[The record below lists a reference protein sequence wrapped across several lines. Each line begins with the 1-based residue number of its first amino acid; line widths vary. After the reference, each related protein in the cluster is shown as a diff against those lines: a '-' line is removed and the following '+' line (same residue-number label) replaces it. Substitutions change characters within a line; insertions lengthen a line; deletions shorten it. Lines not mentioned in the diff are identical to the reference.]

1 MSVPSALPLRRTTVM
16 VVDDEPFVRT
26 LCRRMLEDAGYQ
38 VYEAGDGV
46 DALALLAELGRVD
59 AVITDLL
66 MPNMDGVA
74 LAAYLTRQSPAIP
87 VLIVSG
93 FDQHYQDVAALGPLL
108 PKPFSAEQLVEGLR
122 QVLLRDARS
131 A

>member
-1 MSVPSALPLRRTTVM
+1 MVHLATVL
-16 VVDDEPFVRT
+16 VVDDEPLVRA
-26 LCRRMLEDAGYQ
+26 LSRRMLEDAKYQ

-46 DALALLAELGRVD
+46 AALALLAELGRVD

-66 MPNMDGVA
+66 MPNMDGFA
-74 LAAYLTRQSPAIP
+74 LAAHLSRLAPAIP

-93 FDQHYQDVAALGPLL
+93 FDQHHHEVAALGPLL
-108 PKPFSAEQLVEGLR
+108 PKPFSADQLVEGLR
-122 QVLLRDARS
+122 QVLLRGART

>member
-1 MSVPSALPLRRTTVM
+1 MPLRLTTVM
-16 VVDDEPFVRT
+16 VVEDEPFVRA
-26 LCRRMLEDAGYQ
+26 LARRMLEDAGYQ

-59 AVITDLL
+59 AVVTDLR

-74 LAAYLTRQSPAIP
+74 LSAYLATHYPGIP
-87 VLIVSG
+87 RLIISG
-93 FDQHYQDVAALGPLL
+93 FDQDPDDVAVLGPLL
-108 PKPFSAEQLVEGLR
+108 LKPFSSKELVAGLS
-122 QVLLRDARS
+122 QVLLREVPS